1 MLHGKKNVFVD
12 TPETR
17 NKSTEEVEAHDFAAN
32 LLVTAARMRAFLKKW
47 RGTESE
53 ITEFAKELQI
63 TPAIVVGQ
71 LQHVNELSFSQMN
84 HLKTYQ
90 FDLTDE

>member
-1 MLHGKKNVFVD
+1 LLHGKKNVFID
-12 TPETR
+12 GAETR
-17 NKSTEEVEAHDFAAN
+17 NESTEEVEAHDFAAN
-32 LLVTAARMRAFLKKW
+32 LLVPASRMRGFLKKW

-71 LQHVNELSFSQMN
+71 LQHMNELSFGQMN
-84 HLKTYQ
+84 HVKTYQ